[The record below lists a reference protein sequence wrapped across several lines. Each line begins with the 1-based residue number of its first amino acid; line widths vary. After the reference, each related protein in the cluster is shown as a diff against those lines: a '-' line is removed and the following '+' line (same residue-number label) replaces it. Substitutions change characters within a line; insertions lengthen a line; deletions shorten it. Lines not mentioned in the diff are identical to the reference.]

1 MITIYG
7 IHNCD
12 TVKKTRK
19 WFDTNE
25 VSYAYHDFRNDGFEP
40 ELALRWSESIDHNL
54 LINRRSTTWK
64 QLSEAQKQ
72 MLNDSETDGSGI
84 VELIAKLIVEHP
96 TLIKRP
102 VIDTQSE
109 IFIGYNE
116 SQLETLK

>member
-1 MITIYG
+1 MITLYG

-19 WFDTNE
+19 WLDAQA
-25 VSYAYHDFRNDGFEP
+25 VSYTYHDFRKDGFDRS
-40 ELALRWSESIDHNL
+40 LALRFCESVDHKL
-54 LINRRSTTWK
+54 LVNKRSTTWK
-64 QLSEAQKQ
+64 QLSENQKQ
-72 MLNDSETDGSGI
+72 MIEGSDI
-84 VELIAKLIVEHP
+84 VELLIEHP